1 MRSLWDHYGYSL
13 TEALTSILPLTGEV
27 LTGWH
32 WPTCYRRQHFMLL
45 HVFASPS
52 RAISHLKTSLMSRQW
67 RLYRHLSGTR
77 PCKFMSR
84 PIKADMKKIEIEWG
98 RMRQKK
104 KKKWKNEN
112 GSAGDE
118 RLMKFISLLRER
130 HWQCAMSA
138 NGLIQQRGWGSIYF
152 SFSFLRNESFFLLR
166 SRSTFS
172 PEKRSVIPSVRAL
185 LQISRASFMPVPV
198 SDAGPVAVRRIISQ

>member
-1 MRSLWDHYGYSL
+1 
-13 TEALTSILPLTGEV
+13 
-27 LTGWH
+27 
-32 WPTCYRRQHFMLL
+32 MLL
-45 HVFASPS
+45 HIFASPS
-52 RAISHLKTSLMSRQW
+52 RAISHLKTSLMSRHC

-104 KKKWKNEN
+104 KKKGN

-185 LQISRASFMPVPV
+185 LQISRARFMPVPV
-198 SDAGPVAVRRIISQ
+198 SDARPVAVRRIIPQ